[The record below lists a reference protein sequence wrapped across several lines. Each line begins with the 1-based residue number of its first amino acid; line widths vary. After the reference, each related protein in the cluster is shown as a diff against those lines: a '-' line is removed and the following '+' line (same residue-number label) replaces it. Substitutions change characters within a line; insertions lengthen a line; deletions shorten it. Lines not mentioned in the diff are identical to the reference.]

1 MNGFKD
7 VNGDIRY
14 DKVLEWT
21 LPTFGENNDVKLFDW
36 QAARMR
42 NYMIFIIRHKGY
54 TPRYYDPA
62 KGKVVLAHHVAR

>member
-1 MNGFKD
+1 MLPFTGNNGKEEFLVIIDDATVNGFKD

-36 QAARMR
+36 QAA
-42 NYMIFIIRHKGY
+42 
-54 TPRYYDPA
+54 
-62 KGKVVLAHHVAR
+62 